1 MAERAFVGEHL
12 RQARE
17 RRGLSQTEL
26 ARRIETG
33 PNQITRYENGQA
45 EPSPTLLKRLAVH
58 LEVTSA
64 YLLGLSDLS
73 STPGLAPHERQV
85 LEALRQGQTRDLLHL
100 LEQARAKDDLA

>member
-1 MAERAFVGEHL
+1 MAERAFVGERL

-17 RRGLSQTEL
+17 RRGLSQAEL

-45 EPSPTLLKRLAVH
+45 EPSTIQLKRLARY
-58 LEVTSA
+58 LEVTSD

-73 STPGLAPHERQV
+73 STPQLAPHER
-85 LEALRQGQTRDLLHL
+85 
-100 LEQARAKDDLA
+100 